1 MEIRRLRSVL
11 FVIRKLKQWRR
22 RLGNEYVTK
31 KMNLLSYKL
40 QSNPVDTETKER
52 TIRKLWGG
60 GGGGGLRTK
69 KIFAQGKLKWKKFML
84 VN

>member
-22 RLGNEYVTK
+22 RLANEYVTK

>member
-40 QSNPVDTETKER
+40 QSNPVNTETKER
-52 TIRKLWGG
+52 TIRKFFWGG
-60 GGGGGLRTK
+60 GVGGGGRAKNK
-69 KIFAQGKLKWKKFML
+69 KNIRARET
-84 VN
+84 

>member
-60 GGGGGLRTK
+60 GGGGGRAKNK
-69 KIFAQGKLKWKKFML
+69 KNIRARET
-84 VN
+84 

>member
-60 GGGGGLRTK
+60 GWGGGLRTK
-69 KIFAQGKLKWKKFML
+69 KNIRARET
-84 VN
+84 

>member
-40 QSNPVDTETKER
+40 QK
-52 TIRKLWGG
+52 IMGG
-60 GGGGGLRTK
+60 GGGGGAKYK
-69 KIFAQGKLKWKKFML
+69 KKYSRKGNL
-84 VN
+84 N

>member
-22 RLGNEYVTK
+22 RLGNEYLTK

-40 QSNPVDTETKER
+40 QSNPVNTETKER

-60 GGGGGLRTK
+60 GGVGGGRAKNK
-69 KIFAQGKLKWKKFML
+69 KNIRARET
-84 VN
+84 

>member
-11 FVIRKLKQWRR
+11 FVIRKLKLWRR

-60 GGGGGLRTK
+60 GVGGRAKNK
-69 KIFAQGKLKWKKFML
+69 KNIRARET
-84 VN
+84 

>member
-22 RLGNEYVTK
+22 RLENEYVTK

-40 QSNPVDTETKER
+40 QSNPVNTETKER

-60 GGGGGLRTK
+60 GWGGRAKNQKNIRARET
-69 KIFAQGKLKWKKFML
+69 
-84 VN
+84 

>member
-40 QSNPVDTETKER
+40 QSNPVSTDSKGR
-52 TIRKLWGG
+52 IIRKLIGG
-60 GGGGGLRTK
+60 GGGGGTT
-69 KIFAQGKLKWKKFML
+69 
-84 VN
+84 

>member
-40 QSNPVDTETKER
+40 QSNPVSTDSKGR
-52 TIRKLWGG
+52 IIRKLIGG
-60 GGGGGLRTK
+60 GGGGGGRPKYK
-69 KIFAQGKLKWKKFML
+69 KNIRARE
-84 VN
+84 N

>member
-40 QSNPVDTETKER
+40 QK
-52 TIRKLWGG
+52 IMGG
-60 GGGGGLRTK
+60 GGRGAGLSTK
-69 KIFAQGKLKWKKFML
+69 KNIRARET
-84 VN
+84 

>member
-40 QSNPVDTETKER
+40 QSNPVNTETKER

-60 GGGGGLRTK
+60 GGGGRSKNK
-69 KIFAQGKLKWKKFML
+69 KNIRARET
-84 VN
+84 

>member
-11 FVIRKLKQWRR
+11 FVIRKLKQWRP

-40 QSNPVDTETKER
+40 QSNPVNTETKER
-52 TIRKLWGG
+52 TITKSWGG
-60 GGGGGLRTK
+60 GGGGGVRYK
-69 KIFAQGKLKWKKFML
+69 KNIRARET
-84 VN
+84 

>member
-22 RLGNEYVTK
+22 RLDNEYVTK

-40 QSNPVDTETKER
+40 QSNPVNTETKER

-60 GGGGGLRTK
+60 GGGGGRAKNK
-69 KIFAQGKLKWKKFML
+69 KNIRARET
-84 VN
+84 